1 MKEGFDIPDHVI
13 NRITF
18 GIGETARAAFHSM
31 LQEVRAESQPP
42 GSIDFNKLVPMPPEL
57 NIDSGSRTDTGL
69 KLFGDYLREAAQIA
83 ADMPDAT
90 PNERAAALFRYMD
103 SWQKKH
109 KVDPEVWELGKKAYR
124 NIQKYGCATWR
135 EWRGLNWGNK
145 WNAYQCAP
153 LDERADTMEFQ
164 TANCAVPKIAA
175 AISKRFP
182 GQTVAYSW
190 FGLDLTQGLG
200 RMVFQDG
207 RAVSI
212 NVPED
217 ELALA
222 CAMSAGVWRFGAKE
236 GQSTEDRQTQR
247 KKTGRKGA
255 ER

>member
-1 MKEGFDIPDHVI
+1 MI

-18 GIGETARAAFHSM
+18 GSDKAARTAFHSM
-31 LQEVRAESQPP
+31 LQEVRAEGQPL
-42 GSIDFNKLVPMPPEL
+42 GSVDFNKLVPMPSEL

-69 KLFGDYLREAAQIA
+69 KLFGNYLCEAAQVA

-90 PNERAAALFRYMD
+90 PNERAAALFRFMD

-145 WNAYQCAP
+145 WNAYQCVP

-175 AISKRFP
+175 AVSKRFP
-182 GQTVAYSW
+182 GQTVIYSW
-190 FGLDLTQGLG
+190 FGLELTQSLG

-207 RAVSI
+207 KAVSI
-212 NVPED
+212 NVPEN

-222 CAMSAGVWRFGAKE
+222 CAMSSGVWRFGAKVE
-236 GQSTEDRQTQR
+236 HPKETGQPQR
-247 KKTGRKGA
+247 KKAGRKEA

>member
-1 MKEGFDIPDHVI
+1 MI

-18 GIGETARAAFHSM
+18 GSDKAARTAFHSM
-31 LQEVRAESQPP
+31 LQEVRAEGQPL
-42 GSIDFNKLVPMPPEL
+42 GSVDFNKLVPMPSEL

-69 KLFGDYLREAAQIA
+69 KLFGNYLCEAAQVA

-90 PNERAAALFRYMD
+90 PNERAAALFRFMD

-145 WNAYQCAP
+145 WNAYQCVP

-175 AISKRFP
+175 AVSKRFP
-182 GQTVAYSW
+182 GQTVIYSW
-190 FGLDLTQGLG
+190 FGLDLTQSLG

-207 RAVSI
+207 KAVSI
-212 NVPED
+212 NVPEN

-222 CAMSAGVWRFGAKE
+222 CAMSSGVWRFGAKVE
-236 GQSTEDRQTQR
+236 HPKETGQPQR
-247 KKTGRKGA
+247 KKAGRKEA